1 MASSD
6 FGGFRWVEPK
16 WDRHFKLLPSDL
28 VGLNG
33 PNGYRPSL
41 WCELG
46 RSAQA
51 LLPTLLRHADN
62 KGEAFPS
69 EGRLAAMSGLTRKTV
84 RSAALELEKRKVI
97 SISKRILRTG
107 RRSKIYRFPASCAD
121 GIILPSIFID
131 GGNWSELT
139 PAARSL
145 SLAFRFFGSPRPDLD
160 PDYGEWLQDDEWY
173 EYLDRRLADYCNAE
187 PVVLR
192 QFAGIGPRVWSNAL
206 RSLQDN
212 FFIEPAHDNETHWRV
227 FVYPPH
233 VKSVS
238 YLNSKLEGET

>member
-1 MASSD
+1 MLPFD
-6 FGGFRWVEPK
+6 F
-16 WDRHFKLLPSDL
+16 

-51 LLPTLLRHADN
+51 LLPTLLRHADS

-84 RSAALELEKRKVI
+84 RSAAIELERREIV
-97 SISKRILRTG
+97 SISMRVSRAG
-107 RRSKIYRFPASCAD
+107 RRLKVYRFLSNSAD

-131 GGNWSELT
+131 GGNWAELT

-160 PDYGEWLQDDEWY
+160 PDFGEWLHDDEWY
-173 EYLDRRLADYCNAE
+173 EYLDMRLADYCNAE

-192 QFAGIGPRVWSNAL
+192 RFAGIGPRVWSRAIKSL
-206 RSLQDN
+206 RDN
-212 FFIEPAHDNETHWRV
+212 SFIEPAHDNETYWRV
-227 FVYPPH
+227 LIYPPC
-233 VKSVS
+233 VQSVG
-238 YLNSKLEGET
+238 YLNSKIEGET